1 MRPVRRRSA
10 VPARNADAPPRR
22 RTDRTA
28 DAVAS
33 GLGWFSIGLGVVE
46 LLAPRALA
54 RCLGSSEGTGIS
66 RAYGLREIATGIGIL
81 RSEDPRPWL
90 WGRVAGDLLDLGTL
104 SLGLSGDN
112 PRRPHVGVAIAGV
125 AAVTLLDL
133 LCARTIDEAERGTY
147 VAPDYSD
154 RSGFPKPPSEMRG
167 AGSR

>member
-1 MRPVRRRSA
+1 MRRVRTGSA
-10 VPARNADAPPRR
+10 GPAHNAAAPRRR

-28 DAVAS
+28 DAVAA
-33 GLGWFSIGLGVVE
+33 GLGWFSIGLGIVE
-46 LLAPRALA
+46 LLAPRTLA
-54 RCLGSSEGTGIS
+54 RCLGSSDGTGIS

-104 SLGLSGDN
+104 SLGLGRDN

-133 LCARTIDEAERGTY
+133 LCARTLDEAERGTY
-147 VAPDYSD
+147 VAPDYSG
-154 RSGFPKPPSEMRG
+154 RSGFAKPPSEMRG
-167 AGSR
+167 TAAR